1 MEESKVEMNAQSF
14 FEIEERAK
22 TRKRRYAESI
32 VDDEIEKMDLKEPK
46 ISREEEVKNK
56 VKQLELS
63 FGLLNML

>member
-1 MEESKVEMNAQSF
+1 MEMNAQSF

-22 TRKRRYAESI
+22 TRKRRYEESI
-32 VDDEIEKMDLKEPK
+32 VDDRTEKLDLKEPK
-46 ISREEEVKNK
+46 KPREEEN